1 MTYKFNI
8 YDLLAFILS
17 VIKIFV
23 TSHFPYEILAA
34 RKGRG
39 GAGRGGAG
47 RGGAGRG
54 GAGRGGAGRGGAGR
68 GGAGRGGAGRG
79 EASKPTVRPDD
90 FSFVQMSK
98 WFALEKTLVILVKFS
113 ITIENVSDRC
123 VCVFARNQKTE
134 CSR

>member
-39 GAGRGGAG
+39 
-47 RGGAGRG
+47 
-54 GAGRGGAGRGGAGR
+54 
-68 GGAGRGGAGRG
+68 
-79 EASKPTVRPDD
+79 EASKPTVTPDY

-98 WFALEKTLVILVKFS
+98 WFALEKTQTKPNISYYNHLKIINIIIKS
-113 ITIENVSDRC
+113 
-123 VCVFARNQKTE
+123 
-134 CSR
+134 